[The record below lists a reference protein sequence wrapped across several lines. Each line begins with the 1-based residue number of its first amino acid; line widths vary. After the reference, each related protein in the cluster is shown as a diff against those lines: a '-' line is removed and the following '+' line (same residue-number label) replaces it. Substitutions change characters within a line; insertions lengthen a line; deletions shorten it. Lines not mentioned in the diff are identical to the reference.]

1 MEIDDLKFATLTQ
14 NQLKPYARRAPT
26 ESLQFLRWVLE
37 HIFRQD
43 PQDADDA
50 CVDAKQ
56 DKGVDGI
63 LVNDVLEE
71 IYVFQAKIKQKD
83 KATLGDTE
91 LKEFVGTLKQ
101 FATPDTVQ
109 ALLDGKANDALK
121 AAISR
126 NDIKVKLS
134 RGYVVEGIFCTNVLI
149 NDDGTAYAETLKN
162 VSVYDASRICSE
174 YVDVDAPTGIPEK
187 FTFDTSDSEVIKYQT
202 SEGVS
207 ARIFLAN
214 ALQMTHL
221 QGIADGS
228 LFWSQRAVVARKHE
242 SEQGAPRQYPR

>member
-1 MEIDDLKFATLTQ
+1 MDIDDLKFAALTQ
-14 NQLKPYARRAPT
+14 NKLKPYVKRAPT

-91 LKEFVGTLKQ
+91 LKEFVGTLHQ
-101 FATPDTVQ
+101 FSTADNVQ
-109 ALLDGKANDALK
+109 ALLDGKANDDLK
-121 AAISR
+121 AAIVRSE
-126 NDIKVKLS
+126 IKDKVA
-134 RGYVVEGIFCTNVLI
+134 RGYIVEGVFCTNI
-149 NDDGTAYAETLKN
+149 PMNDDGAAYADSLDN
-162 VSVYDASRICSE
+162 ISVYDADRISSE
-174 YVDVDAPTGIPEK
+174 YVNVDAPTGISEK
-187 FTFDTSDSEVIKYQT
+187 FSFDTTDSEVIQYQT

-221 QGIADGS
+221 KGIADGS
-228 LFWSQRAVVARKHE
+228 LF
-242 SEQGAPRQYPR
+242 PDYPSSYASLMSA